1 MISNWK
7 LSKKLKDG
15 AKEKLGAK
23 LSLPNFINTS
33 PKGNQIVYFIVREK
47 IKIDKQKGVSHITL
61 LLLDYLVNSHLYV
74 IPRYGNLVNLC
85 KGFLFTYTVPVRG

>member
-15 AKEKLGAK
+15 VKEKLGAK
-23 LSLPNFINTS
+23 LSLPDFINTS

-47 IKIDKQKGVSHITL
+47 
-61 LLLDYLVNSHLYV
+61 N
-74 IPRYGNLVNLC
+74 
-85 KGFLFTYTVPVRG
+85 